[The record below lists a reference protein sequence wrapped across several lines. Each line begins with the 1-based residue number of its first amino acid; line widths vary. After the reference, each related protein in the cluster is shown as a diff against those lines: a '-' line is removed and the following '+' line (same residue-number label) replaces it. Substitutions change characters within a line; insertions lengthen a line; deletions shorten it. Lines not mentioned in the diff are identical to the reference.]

1 MTCAALAAVIAVALA
16 APASAGEARPE
27 AKLKKPRLD
36 LRATPRMAFS
46 PVNIFLTAE
55 LQGGDEVEEYYCP
68 QLEWDWDDGGKSVH
82 EGDCPPF
89 VAGTTRIERRFTA
102 EHEYRRSGVYN
113 IKVTMRRANRS
124 LAASNVRVTVRPGL
138 GDRTI
143 ERPSE

>member
-1 MTCAALAAVIAVALA
+1 MTRAALAAVIALALA
-16 APASAGEARPE
+16 APASAGEAKRE

-55 LQGGDEVEEYYCP
+55 LQGGDDVEEYYCP
-68 QLEWDWDDGGKSVH
+68 QLEWDWDDGGKSIQ

-89 VAGTTRIERRFTA
+89 TAGSTKIDRRFTA
-102 EHEYRRSGVYN
+102 EHEYRRAGVFT
-113 IKVTMRRANRS
+113 IKITMRRANRS
-124 LAASNVRVTVRPGL
+124 FAASNVRVTVRPGL

-143 ERPSE
+143 ERPE